1 MSSSA
6 RDTAIKSLEGRRLA
20 RIMGRPT
27 MKIVNQTRNEI
38 ASEYAKA
45 KTSHPSFP
53 QGTRFGFASAILKK
67 EKFRSLHN
75 AVAGVAVG
83 DELTAAWVF
92 AYPTRPESYDET
104 IAGNM
109 LDATRRKREAA
120 RADLITQFDIFEG
133 YKTSFKDK
141 VEEAYDQAYFTT
153 MKDDV
158 LGFMHVTVADML
170 QHLEGQC
177 HALTEREKKE
187 KLQEVNVPW
196 DQNDDI
202 QTYFVKL
209 DKLEEELKNEFDIEW
224 PTSMKIMQAVNEM
237 YDSNQ
242 FSEKDMMD
250 WEDKPAPDKT
260 WVHLQTYYNALW
272 TKKQRYGGTSPRNHG
287 YESAANVSE
296 VTDSSDA
303 RMATNLM
310 EVARA
315 ATADKEHIQQMSDT
329 ADDLL
334 TIVKKQQNQID
345 ELIKQNGQLTSAL
358 SAHKP
363 TTIPKNRERDRERGR
378 KDHRASREKAEVAK
392 EDRRASKERAE
403 PPKDSS
409 GCAVCGRQH
418 ETAKCWELDK
428 NKATRPDW
436 WKSYFE

>member
-6 RDTAIKSLEGRRLA
+6 RDTAIKTLEGRRLA

-27 MKIVNQTRNEI
+27 MKHVNQTRNEI

-53 QGTRFGFASAILKK
+53 QGSRFGFASAILKK

-75 AVAGVAVG
+75 AVEGVAEE
-83 DELTAAWVF
+83 DELAEVWEF
-92 AYPTRPESYDET
+92 AYPTRPDMYDET
-104 IAGNM
+104 IVGNM
-109 LDATRRKREAA
+109 LDATRRKREAT
-120 RADLITQFDIFEG
+120 RADLITQFDTFEG
-133 YKTSFKDK
+133 YETAFKDK
-141 VEEAYDQAYFTT
+141 VEEAYDQAYFST

-158 LGFMHVTVADML
+158 LGFMHVTVAGML
-170 QHLEGQC
+170 SHLEGQC
-177 HALTEREKKE
+177 HALTEREKKA
-187 KLQEVNVPW
+187 KLDEVNVPW

-202 QTYFVKL
+202 KTYFVKL
-209 DKLEEELKNEFDIEW
+209 DKLEEELLNEFDIEW

-242 FSEKDMMD
+242 FEERDMMD
-250 WEDKPAPDKT
+250 WEDKDAAEKT

-272 TKKQRYGGTSPRNHG
+272 MKKQRYGGTSPRNHG
-287 YESAANVSE
+287 YERAANVSK
-296 VTDSSDA
+296 VTDSSEA
-303 RMATNLM
+303 RMANNLM

-345 ELIKQNGQLTSAL
+345 ELIKQNGELTHAL
-358 SAHKP
+358 SANKP
-363 TTIPKNRERDRERGR
+363 TAIPKNRERNRERERER
-378 KDHRASREKAEVAK
+378 KERRASREKAE
-392 EDRRASKERAE
+392 
-403 PPKDSS
+403 PPKDSG
-409 GCAVCGRQH
+409 GCAVCGRRH

-428 NKATRPDW
+428 NKAGRPEW